1 VNKDKLLLLLA
12 SFIVIACI
20 IVAIKDKKHYN
31 KILIECKKSLYYYF
45 LFARA
50 TNRERA
56 QLKHIFGNKM
66 IGEKEIA
73 IVRAMIER
81 YKIEEKIHTILS
93 REIKAVRKI
102 VSTYQGS
109 AAQKKMLSE
118 LLEYNL
124 NRSK

>member
-1 VNKDKLLLLLA
+1 MKIIGRIQ
-12 SFIVIACI
+12 IVLSRVGVAGLTLVRVALPMAC
-20 IVAIKDKKHYN
+20 AGTD
-31 KILIECKKSLYYYF
+31 F
-45 LFARA
+45 L
-50 TNRERA
+50 
-56 QLKHIFGNKM
+56 KG
-66 IGEKEIA
+66 
-73 IVRAMIER
+73 AMIER